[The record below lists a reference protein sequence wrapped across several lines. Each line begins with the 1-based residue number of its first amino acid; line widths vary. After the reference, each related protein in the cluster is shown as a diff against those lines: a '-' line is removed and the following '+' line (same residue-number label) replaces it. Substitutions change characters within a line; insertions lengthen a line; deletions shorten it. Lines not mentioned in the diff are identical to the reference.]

1 MPRWLLPHVEA
12 EKLRALAVADDFRSA
27 RLPDVP
33 TTAESGFPRLKGTYW
48 SGVLAPAGTPANIVD
63 KLNSKINEILRTK
76 ELEANLAMVS
86 AKPKIGSPQDFASFM
101 AEETQKWKEIIESAG
116 IKVD

>member
-48 SGVLAPAGTPANIVD
+48 SGVIVPPAPPERWSTMTDWPRDAP
-63 KLNSKINEILRTK
+63 SR
-76 ELEANLAMVS
+76 S
-86 AKPKIGSPQDFASFM
+86 AKNRATISALFPGGNGTIMVIGRL
-101 AEETQKWKEIIESAG
+101 G
-116 IKVD
+116 